1 MSEIGTER
9 VEPTVGV
16 PDHLG
21 NEPRRE
27 PRPRPRRQPASD
39 SSSSE
44 PVDSSETPKH
54 QVDSLA

>member
-9 VEPTVGV
+9 VEPTARM
-16 PDHLG
+16 PDQLA

-27 PRPRPRRQPASD
+27 PRSRPRRQPQPDVGSSD
-39 SSSSE
+39 
-44 PVDSSETPKH
+44 PADDPETQQH